1 MNFFERQAAAR
12 RQSRWLLLMFAVSVL
27 ATVLA
32 VDVLVLVAMGGLQAA
47 LERPQALIV
56 TSLVTAGAVGIAS
69 LVKMA
74 TLRGSGAITALGLGA
89 SVVPADTPD
98 ASLRRLRNVV
108 EEIAIASGVPMPEVF
123 VLEREAGINA
133 FAAGWSPRDAA
144 VAVTRGALDRLNR
157 DELQGVV
164 AHEFSHILHGDMR
177 LNLRLIGLLGGL
189 TVIGLAG
196 RKLAEAAFSG
206 ERRGIARIG
215 SDRDRIGGA
224 AVVAMIGLFLVVV
237 GWIGVTAGRLIRAG
251 LSRQREL
258 LADAS
263 AVQFTRQ
270 AAGLAGALKKI
281 GGLPEGARL
290 QSPARAE
297 EVAHMLFGDGVGL
310 RGWLS
315 GLFATHPS
323 VLERVRA
330 LEPGFNEAA
339 LGRLAAA
346 WARLPPQ
353 GAEEDARLGFAP
365 AGALPPIDAELSL
378 RPAELVAGVAEPAD
392 ADLERARAIIAA
404 LPEPLVEAVRD
415 REAAPALV
423 LALLLSTRPEIRRQQ
438 RAEVE
443 ARLGEAF
450 ALKVL
455 GWQGAVAGLHP
466 QLRLPLAELAFPRLR
481 ARAPTELR
489 AIVDACYALVH
500 ADGEVEVFEYCL
512 GLLLHRQLLAAEDPA
527 ARPPAPRR
535 LVEVEPSATTLL
547 AVIAGAGHA
556 DPAHARR
563 AFLAGLA
570 RVFPRSTA
578 TWITPIGG
586 VRALDQ
592 GWDALQGLEPLSK
605 AMLLEA
611 LVEAAS
617 HDGRLAV
624 AELELL
630 RTVSALLDCPLPP
643 GLGRGATA
651 A

>member
-12 RQSRWLLLMFAVSVL
+12 RQSRWLLLMFAASVL
-27 ATVLA
+27 ATVLS
-32 VDVLVLVAMGGLQAA
+32 VDVLVVVAMGGLEAA
-47 LERPQALIV
+47 LARPKALVI

-74 TLRGSGAITALGLGA
+74 TLRGSGGVVAIGLGA
-89 SVVPADTPD
+89 SSVPADTRDP
-98 ASLRRLRNVV
+98 SLRRLRNVV

-123 VLEREAGINA
+123 VMERDAGINA

-157 DELQGVV
+157 DELQGVI

-177 LNLRLIGLLGGL
+177 LNLRLVGLLGGL
-189 TVIGLAG
+189 TLIGLAG
-196 RKLAEAAFSG
+196 RKLLDGGYFG
-206 ERRGIARIG
+206 HRIT
-215 SDRDRIGGA
+215 GGA
-224 AVVAMIGLFLVVV
+224 GRDSAGGVAGAVGMIGVFLVVV

-290 QSPARAE
+290 RSAARAE
-297 EVAHMLFGDGVGL
+297 EVSHMLFGDGVGL
-310 RGWLS
+310 RGRLA
-315 GLFATHPS
+315 GLFATHPPI
-323 VLERVRA
+323 LERVRA

-339 LGRLAAA
+339 LGRLAAD
-346 WARLPPQ
+346 WARHPPV
-353 GAEEDARLGFAP
+353 GAEEDARLGFASP
-365 AGALPPIDAELSL
+365 GPLPPIDAELAL

-392 ADLERARAIIAA
+392 ADLDRARAILAA
-404 LPEPLVEAVRD
+404 LPEALMEAARD

-423 LALLLSTRPEIRRQQ
+423 LALLLSQRPEIRRQQ

-455 GWQGAVAGLHP
+455 GWQGAVADLHP

-481 ARAPTELR
+481 ARAATELR

-500 ADGEVEVFEYCL
+500 ADGELEVFEYCL
-512 GLLLHRQLLAAEDPA
+512 GLLLHRQLLAAEAPLA
-527 ARPPAPRR
+527 APPAPRR
-535 LVEVEPSATTLL
+535 LAEVEPSATTLL
-547 AVIAGAGHA
+547 AVIASAGHA
-556 DPAHARR
+556 DPALARR
-563 AFLAGLA
+563 AFLAGLT
-570 RVFPRSTA
+570 RLFPRSTTTFA
-578 TWITPIGG
+578 PPLAG

-592 GWDALQGLEPLSK
+592 GWDALQALEPVSK

-611 LVEAAS
+611 VVEAAT
-617 HDGRLAV
+617 HDGRLTV

-643 GLGRGATA
+643 GLGRPA
-651 A
+651 

>member
-1 MNFFERQAAAR
+1 MNFFERQASAR
-12 RQSRWLLLMFAVSVL
+12 RQSRWLLLMFAASVV
-27 ATVLA
+27 ATVFA
-32 VDVLVLVAMGGLQAA
+32 VDLLVVVVMGGLGPA
-47 LERPQALIV
+47 LERPQALIA

-74 TLRGSGAITALGLGA
+74 TLRGSGGVVAIGLGA
-89 SVVPADTPD
+89 SSVSADTPD
-98 ASLRRLRNVV
+98 PSLRRLRNVV

-123 VLEREAGINA
+123 VLEREPGINA

-177 LNLRLIGLLGGL
+177 LNLRLIGMLGGL

-196 RKLAEAAFSG
+196 RALLEGASG
-206 ERRGIARIG
+206 GRTGVL
-215 SDRDRIGGA
+215 RIGGA
-224 AVVAMIGLFLVVV
+224 RDRASGAAVVGMVGMFLVAV

-297 EVAHMLFGDGVGL
+297 EVSHMLFGDGVGL
-310 RGWLS
+310 RGRLA
-315 GLFATHPS
+315 GLFATHPPI
-323 VLERVRA
+323 LQRVRA

-339 LGRLAAA
+339 LGRLAAD
-346 WARLPPQ
+346 WARHPPQ
-353 GAEEDARLGFAP
+353 AAEEDARLGFAP
-365 AGALPPIDAELSL
+365 AGALPPLDAELAL

-392 ADLERARAIIAA
+392 ADLDRARAIIAA
-404 LPEPLVEAVRD
+404 LPGPLLEAARD
-415 REAAPALV
+415 REAAPSLV
-423 LALLLSTRPEIRRQQ
+423 LALLLSTRPEILRQQ
-438 RAEVE
+438 RAELE

-450 ALKVL
+450 ALEVL
-455 GWQGAVAGLHP
+455 GWQGAVADLHP

-481 ARAPTELR
+481 ARAATELR
-489 AIVDACYALVH
+489 AIIDACYALVH
-500 ADGEVEVFEYCL
+500 ADGELEVFEYCL
-512 GLLLHRQLLAAEDPA
+512 GLLLHRQLLAAEAPLA
-527 ARPPAPRR
+527 SPPAPRR
-535 LVEVEPSATTLL
+535 LAEVEPSATTLL
-547 AVIAGAGHA
+547 AVIASAGHA
-556 DPAHARR
+556 DPALARR

-570 RVFPRSTA
+570 RLFPRSA
-578 TWITPIGG
+578 TTFAPPLAG

-592 GWDALQGLEPLSK
+592 GWDALQALEPVSK

-611 LVEAAS
+611 VVEAAT

-643 GLGRGATA
+643 GLGRA